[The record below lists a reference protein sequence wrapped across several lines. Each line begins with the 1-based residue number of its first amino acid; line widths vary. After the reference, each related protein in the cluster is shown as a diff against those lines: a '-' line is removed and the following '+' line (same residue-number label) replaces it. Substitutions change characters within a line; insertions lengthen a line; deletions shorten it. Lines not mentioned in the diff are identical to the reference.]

1 MLILYNPPSSSERK
15 PVLPMSLLALG
26 ALLEEKHDYLIID
39 GNLEPDPLKSIDQA
53 IRETGADVLAVTVMP
68 GPQLS
73 HAIPQCRRLKE
84 QHPNLTIIW
93 GGYFPTQHYDICLRA
108 EYVDYVITGH
118 GEHVLRNLLDALK
131 MGEKPEIIPGVAYRS
146 SGSEAVNF
154 TGTGPIPHPDQL
166 PDFPYHRIDT
176 MRYRRR
182 TFLGN
187 RTLSHHS
194 SYGCPF
200 LCNFCAVVNLVNG
213 RWLAQSAERTAST
226 TRYLVDRFGADA
238 IEFHDNNFFVSE
250 ERTAEFADR
259 ICDLGISWWGES
271 RIDTLLKYS
280 DPTWKLIRK
289 SGLKMTF
296 LGAESGSDETLKA
309 MDKGGT
315 ASVDKTLA
323 IAEKMARVGIIPE
336 FSFVL
341 GNPPDPEADAHQTL
355 EFIRRLKR
363 VNPASEIIL
372 YFYTPVPLT
381 GTLYEEAKFRGFHF
395 PRTLEEWISPEW
407 LEFSQRRSSLMPWAT
422 DSLRTRIQ
430 NFERVLNAYYP
441 TFTDLKLTPSI
452 RLLLRA
458 LSSWRYRLRIYGWPL
473 ELAMLQRLIPYRRPE
488 TSGF

>member
-26 ALLEEKHDYLIID
+26 ALLEERHDYLIID
-39 GNLEPDPLKSIDQA
+39 GNLEPDPLESIDRA
-53 IRETGADVLAVTVMP
+53 IRETGADILAVTVMP

-73 HAIPQCRRLKE
+73 HAVPQCRHLKAR
-84 QHPNLTIIW
+84 HPDLTIIW
-93 GGYFPTQHYDICLRA
+93 GGYFPTQHYDVCLCA
-108 EYVDYVITGH
+108 DYVDYVIVGH
-118 GEHVLRNLLDALK
+118 GEQVLRDVLDALRL
-131 MGEKPEIIPGVAYRS
+131 GREPEAIPGVAYRS
-146 SGSEAVNF
+146 SRSDSVSF
-154 TGTGPIPHPDQL
+154 TGTAPIPHPDQL
-166 PDFPYHRIDT
+166 PDFPYHRVDAQ
-176 MRYRRR
+176 RYHRR

-200 LCNFCAVVNLVNG
+200 LCNFCAVVNLGNG

-226 TRYLVDRFGADA
+226 TRYLVNQFGADA
-238 IEFHDNNFFVSE
+238 IDFHDNNFFVSE

-280 DPTWKLIRK
+280 DASWELIRE
-289 SGLKMTF
+289 SGLKMAF
-296 LGAESGSDETLKA
+296 LGAESGSDETLRA

-315 ASVDKTLA
+315 ASVEKTLS
-323 IAEKMARVGIIPE
+323 IAEKMAQVGIIPE

-355 EFIRRLKR
+355 EFIRSLKR

-372 YFYTPVPLT
+372 YFYTPVPLA
-381 GTLYEEAKFRGFHF
+381 GSLFEEARSQGFRF
-395 PRTLEEWISPEW
+395 PKTLEEWIGPEW

-422 DSLRTRIQ
+422 DPLRRRIQ

-441 TFTDLKLTPSI
+441 TSTDLKLTRSI

-458 LSSWRYRLRIYGWPL
+458 LASWRYQLRIYGLPV
-473 ELAMLQRLIPYRRPE
+473 ELALIHRLIPYRRPE